1 MTDTEVVVVTPET
14 KQKPDMTKVREAKKR
29 KQQERDTM
37 LSDLSKQVS
46 VLGNTMKSELD
57 DQEETDGPVVVTKKK
72 QKVDENGLSLKSEV
86 FKAVMVGALGL
97 ATWYVNSV
105 MFVKKQEPL
114 LDRIQAPIT
123 SITPL
128 PVVTPLSMPHPMPPK
143 KKIGASGLLE

>member
-46 VLGNTMKSELD
+46 VLGNTMKAEVE
-57 DQEETDGPVVVTKKK
+57 EETDGPVVVTKKK
-72 QKVDENGLSLKSEV
+72 QKVEDGPSLKSEV

-114 LDRIQAPIT
+114 LDRIQALPIT
-123 SITPL
+123 PITPL
-128 PVVTPLSMPHPMPPK
+128 PVVPVTPLSMPPPIPPK

>member
-1 MTDTEVVVVTPET
+1 MTDTEVVVTTPET

-46 VLGNTMKSELD
+46 VLGNTMKAEE
-57 DQEETDGPVVVTKKK
+57 EETDGPVVVTKKK
-72 QKVDENGLSLKSEV
+72 QKIEDGPSLKSEV

-105 MFVKKQEPL
+105 MFVTKQEPL
-114 LDRIQAPIT
+114 LDRIQAPPIT
-123 SITPL
+123 PPITPITPL
-128 PVVTPLSMPHPMPPK
+128 PVVTSVPPPPPK